1 MKKIELLAPVGSF
14 DSLKAAVQNGAN
26 AVYLGGKDFSARA
39 SANNFDRNELIDAV
53 KYSHIRGVQVFVTVN
68 TLIKQYEIEDFV
80 EYVKF
85 LYDINIDALIVQD
98 IGMARLIKKLL
109 PDFELHASTQMVAH
123 SLEDVKYLQS
133 VGFDR
138 VVLARELNVDE
149 IKWICENTTVD
160 IEVFVHGALC
170 VCYSGQCLMS
180 SMIGN
185 RSGNR
190 GRCAQPCR
198 QKYELIDINTGEV
211 VKSDGDYLLSPR
223 DLSTIEDLDKIIE
236 AGVLS
241 LKIEGRMKKPEY
253 VATVVSGYREAINE
267 FVDKNKISIS
277 EEIINNLYTIFNRKF
292 TRGYILGEVGKDIMN
307 SNRPNNQGLY
317 VGKVLD
323 YNRKSK
329 RLRVM
334 LENTLKKGDGIN
346 LGGGTIG
353 RIIKDGEI
361 TTIAHKG
368 DLIELDFVGEAKR
381 NQLIFKTSDSELMD
395 RVQATFQQDKELI
408 KTNIKAKVSIKLGKK
423 PVLSMSD
430 FCGNKSV
437 VEGEKVVEKAI
448 KVALSKEK
456 IETQIQKLGNTP
468 YTLKG
473 IEIDLDEGV
482 SMPISMLNQMRRD
495 CIELLDKE
503 RIKIKDRKFKN
514 NRLKYQPNRVNKQK
528 KLNTVPKIRVKVKN
542 LEQLEAVLKYNID
555 LIYYEDINTL
565 SKALEIVSSVSKESM
580 SPNISNINTLD
591 EKSFNAENSESRLIY
606 SVPRIIRN
614 KEYKQFELLDNIKG
628 VNKIQIGN
636 WGSMEYFKGKDM
648 NIDCY
653 LNAFNSESI
662 NHFKDEGA
670 STVCLSQELNLNEI
684 KQTLKYTDVEIE
696 AVIYGYTPMMIT
708 EYCPMGVVVRDCKKD
723 KRVAKCKESSYAL
736 RDFTDA
742 SYRITQDIFCRSTI
756 YNSKVTCMLDNLY
769 ELDEIGIDVFRIDF
783 TVENGEMVKKI
794 IDAHIEVLSNDYKLG
809 EKATDLYKQLDKVG
823 TVAGHYYKGVE

>member
-292 TRGYILGEVGKDIMN
+292 TKGYILGEVGKDIMN

-528 KLNTVPKIRVKVKN
+528 KLNTAPKIRVKVKN

-565 SKALEIVSSVSKESM
+565 SKALEMVSNISKESIV
-580 SPNISNINTLD
+580 SNVNNINTSD

-636 WGSMEYFKGKDM
+636 WGSMEYFKGKDL

-809 EKATDLYKQLDKVG
+809 EKATNLYKQLDKVG